1 MAGDDD
7 GAALEWRT
15 SIIERLD
22 RLARSL
28 LIQEAI
34 LAELAKNGF
43 ALISVA
49 EAELISDDPTRRAF
63 QQMLGEF
70 DKSQIA

>member
-1 MAGDDD
+1 
-7 GAALEWRT
+7 
-15 SIIERLD
+15 
-22 RLARSL
+22 LAYQHHRAVGSSCRSL
-28 LIQEAI
+28 LIQEAT
-34 LAELAKNGF
+34 LTKLAKNGF

-70 DKSQIA
+70 AKSQIA